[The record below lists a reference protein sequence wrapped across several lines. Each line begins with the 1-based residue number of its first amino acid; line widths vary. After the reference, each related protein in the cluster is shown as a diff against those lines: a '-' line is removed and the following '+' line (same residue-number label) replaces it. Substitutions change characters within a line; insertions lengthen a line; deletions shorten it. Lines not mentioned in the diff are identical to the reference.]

1 MSLSVATVGMAEAKT
16 NFSKLH
22 ANANATGLPITVFK
36 NNKPWVEI
44 RPLATPR
51 NDFKGMPAETI
62 KSNSETEDMW
72 QIRARRIRPPTTCL
86 LRLDCRGCECTRHH
100 FPRGSNVM

>member
-1 MSLSVATVGMAEAKT
+1 MSPAVATVGMAEAKT
-16 NFSKLH
+16 NFSKLT

-51 NDFKGMPAETI
+51 DDFEGMPTETI
-62 KSNSETEDMW
+62 RAIRETEAMAVDPEHVTYH
-72 QIRARRIRPPTTCL
+72 AADDL
-86 LRLDCRGCECTRHH
+86 FAALGL
-100 FPRGSNVM
+100 

>member
-16 NFSKLH
+16 NFSKLT
-22 ANANATGLPITVFK
+22 ANVNATGVPVTVFK

-51 NDFKGMPAETI
+51 NDFKAMPAETI
-62 KSNSETEDMW
+62 EAIQETEDML
-72 QIRARRIRPPTTCL
+72 ADSAHVTYASAEDL
-86 LRLDCRGCECTRHH
+86 FAALGL
-100 FPRGSNVM
+100 